1 MTQGREAIQKLNDQF
16 VSSSAAAN
24 KKDEIEKK

>member
-16 VSSSAAAN
+16 VSSSATAN
-24 KKDEIEKK
+24 EKNEMEKA